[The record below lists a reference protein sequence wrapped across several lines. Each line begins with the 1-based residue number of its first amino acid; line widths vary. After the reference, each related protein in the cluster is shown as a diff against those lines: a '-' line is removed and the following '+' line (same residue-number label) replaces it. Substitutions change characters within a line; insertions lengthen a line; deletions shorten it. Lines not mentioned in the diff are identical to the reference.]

1 MKSEDLL
8 RSPIWSRMASAI
20 ARDFRAGV
28 PFEQI
33 HEMNIAMKQGTLE
46 PYRKHRRALDAL
58 LWYDD
63 PGPKKIIELG
73 AGYGGMRSFW
83 PEGSTVYNVDL
94 PEMLEIQE
102 GYIKGLGVVDG
113 TITTAVPFTE
123 ADSIDFSGAYLFS
136 TWALTETTFETWDY
150 YIERAAALAGAYVVG
165 WRGFKDIPDQVWPW
179 ERLRD
184 AFKTVRSDLTP
195 YLDYDGDPTDSLEL
209 AAVNR

>member
-1 MKSEDLL
+1 M
-8 RSPIWSRMASAI
+8 
-20 ARDFRAGV
+20 
-28 PFEQI
+28 
-33 HEMNIAMKQGTLE
+33 
-46 PYRKHRRALDAL
+46 
-58 LWYDD
+58 
-63 PGPKKIIELG
+63 
-73 AGYGGMRSFW
+73 
-83 PEGSTVYNVDL
+83 
-94 PEMLEIQE
+94 
-102 GYIKGLGVVDG
+102 VDG

-123 ADSIDFSGAYLFS
+123 ADNIDFSGAYLFS

-165 WRGFKDIPDQVWPW
+165 WRSFKDIPDQVWPW

>member
-1 MKSEDLL
+1 M
-8 RSPIWSRMASAI
+8 R
-20 ARDFRAGV
+20 
-28 PFEQI
+28 
-33 HEMNIAMKQGTLE
+33 GT
-46 PYRKHRRALDAL
+46 AAC
-58 LWYDD
+58 D
-63 PGPKKIIELG
+63 PSGPKARPFTTSTCPRCSKSRK
-73 AGYGGMRSFW
+73 ATSR
-83 PEGSTVYNVDL
+83 GSAWWTAR
-94 PEMLEIQE
+94 
-102 GYIKGLGVVDG
+102 
-113 TITTAVPFTE
+113 TTAVPFTE
-123 ADSIDFSGAYLFS
+123 ADNIDFSGAYLFS